1 MHKSIIA
8 LGVES
13 SCDETS
19 IGIIKSAFKDDVL
32 IAEKL
37 GLATETQ
44 EILHKDFEAWY
55 PKSPRVPT
63 QKK

>member
-32 IAEKL
+32 ITEKL
-37 GLATETQ
+37 GLKSRTLRK
-44 EILHKDFEAWY
+44 LHK
-55 PKSPRVPT
+55 
-63 QKK
+63 

>member
-32 IAEKL
+32 ITEKL
-37 GLATETQ
+37 GLSRTPKKNYTR
-44 EILHKDFEAWY
+44 ILEAWY
-55 PKSPRVPT
+55 QKSPRVRT